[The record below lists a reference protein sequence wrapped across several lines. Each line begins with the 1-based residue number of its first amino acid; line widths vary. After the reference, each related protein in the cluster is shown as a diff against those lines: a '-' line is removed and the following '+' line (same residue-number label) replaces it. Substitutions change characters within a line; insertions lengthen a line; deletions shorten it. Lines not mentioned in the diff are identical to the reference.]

1 MLVRSGR
8 FCRIESDHIAEY
20 SIPGDMT
27 EYRGRGQT
35 TVFYVESVTDE
46 SKLRVGNGVLEHG
59 GGSVGWED
67 RGHQTGSEGLV
78 WFRSIISQ
86 NTERTPLHWRLI

>member
-8 FCRIESDHIAEY
+8 FCGIESDITAEY

-35 TVFYVESVTDE
+35 TVFCAGSVTDE
-46 SKLRVGNGVLEHG
+46 SKPGVGNGGLEYG

-67 RGHQTGSEGLV
+67 RGHQTGSDGV
-78 WFRSIISQ
+78 V
-86 NTERTPLHWRLI
+86 